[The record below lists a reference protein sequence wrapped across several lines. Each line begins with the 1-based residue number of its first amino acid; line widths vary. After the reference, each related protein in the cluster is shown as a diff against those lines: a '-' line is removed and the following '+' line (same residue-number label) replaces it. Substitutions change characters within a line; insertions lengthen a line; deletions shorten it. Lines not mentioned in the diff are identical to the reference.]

1 MGVDVANGQLDT
13 PRLAASPWPYF
24 AGLVVATWVLDLVWH
39 AQFAAHRGG
48 FAVTVSWL
56 IMTLAMMAPTTVPML
71 GSLVDVVARR
81 EPRTFWLFLVG
92 YLAVWAAFAI
102 AIAQAQDALA
112 ARGFLDDHGTFSSN
126 NLIGVTLLG
135 AGVYQ
140 FTSLKNRCREA
151 CMRPMKFF
159 MVHWRSGNVGAV
171 KMGARHGLA
180 CLGCCAALMAL
191 AFVGGMGNWGFM
203 ALATAIMVV
212 EKLPSVGRRVTAPL
226 GVVLLALGAFVL
238 VTQPVSNSHHETSPM
253 HVEGTLP

>member
-1 MGVDVANGQLDT
+1 MGVDVANGQLDA

-24 AGLVVATWVLDLVWH
+24 AGLVVATWVLDLAWH
-39 AQFAAHRGG
+39 AQDSAHRGG
-48 FAVTVSWL
+48 LAVTVSWL
-56 IMTLAMMAPTTVPML
+56 VMTLAMMTPTTVPML
-71 GSLVDVVARR
+71 GALVDVVARR

-92 YLAVWAAFAI
+92 YLVVWSTFAI
-102 AIAQAQDALA
+102 VVAQVQLALA
-112 ARGFLDDHGTFSSN
+112 TRDLVDDHGTFSSN

-159 MVHWRSGNVGAV
+159 MVHWRSGNAGALQ
-171 KMGARHGLA
+171 MGARHGLA
-180 CLGCCAALMAL
+180 CLGCCVALMAL

-226 GVVLLALGAFVL
+226 GVVLLALGAVIL
-238 VTQPVSNSHHETSPM
+238 VTQPVSRSHHETSLLTI
-253 HVEGTLP
+253 EGTPQ

>member
-1 MGVDVANGQLDT
+1 MGVDVANGQLDA

-24 AGLVVATWVLDLVWH
+24 AGLVVATWVLDLAWH
-39 AQFAAHRGG
+39 AQDSAHRGG
-48 FAVTVSWL
+48 LAVTVSWL
-56 IMTLAMMAPTTVPML
+56 VMTLAMMTPTTVPML
-71 GSLVDVVARR
+71 GALVDVVARR

-92 YLAVWAAFAI
+92 YLVVWSTFAI
-102 AIAQAQDALA
+102 VVAQVQLALA
-112 ARGFLDDHGTFSSN
+112 TRDLVDDHGTFSSN

-159 MVHWRSGNVGAV
+159 MVHWRSGNTGALQ
-171 KMGARHGLA
+171 MGARHGLA
-180 CLGCCAALMAL
+180 CLGCCVALMAL

-226 GVVLLALGAFVL
+226 GVVLLALGAVIL
-238 VTQPVSNSHHETSPM
+238 VTQPVSRSHHETSLLTI
-253 HVEGTLP
+253 EGTPQ